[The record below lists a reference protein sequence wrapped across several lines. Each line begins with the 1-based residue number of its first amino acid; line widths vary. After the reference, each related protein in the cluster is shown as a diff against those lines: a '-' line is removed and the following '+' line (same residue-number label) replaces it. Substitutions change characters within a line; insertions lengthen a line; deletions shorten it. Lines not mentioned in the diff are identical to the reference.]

1 MTQIWIPEEIWLL
14 IIDYMDTTT
23 FYNTIFALREAYP
36 NLVNNLFRT
45 ICLRV
50 LKIHPRIRLMNYLY
64 SSLNSSYFKKCE
76 NYLMFKNIFTNS
88 IFNKNKKFL
97 SFKECTYNTQIAKDY
112 RNHII
117 GILREKESKKNERL
131 FSNLTK
137 INTSDLFFTKEE
149 LRDKIVF
156 KYRNI
161 TINLEDVFN
170 YTYNLNRKEY
180 QGLVQLRCQLDCRQA
195 A

>member
-1 MTQIWIPEEIWLL
+1 MTQLWIPEEIWLL
-14 IIDYMDTTT
+14 IIDYMDTAT
-23 FYNTIFALREAYP
+23 FYNTILALRELYP
-36 NLVNNLFRT
+36 NLVNSLFRT

-50 LKIHPRIRLMNYLY
+50 IKIHPRIRLMNNLY
-64 SSLNSSYFKKCE
+64 SSLNSSYFKKSE
-76 NYLMFKNIFTNS
+76 NYLMFKSIFTS
-88 IFNKNKKFL
+88 TIFNKKKNLL

-117 GILREKESKKNERL
+117 SVLKEKENKKNENL

-137 INTSDLFFTKEE
+137 IDSNDWFFTKEE
-149 LRDKIVF
+149 LRDKVVF
-156 KYRNI
+156 KYKNI

-180 QGLVQLRCQLDCRQA
+180 QGLVQLRYQ
-195 A
+195 